1 MPKFDLSSDN
11 IVNLCKCKCDA
22 VEELNMAVITW
33 KKEGGVAIVEMCNGP
48 NRMNQVFSE
57 EMIRCLN
64 EVEADTQVKSVILTS
79 TDEKNFSQ
87 GVDVEWIGGR
97 LAAGDNDG
105 VRQFMYRMN
114 NVFKRL
120 LLFPVPVV
128 AAINGHAFGNGAIL
142 ACACDFRFM
151 KRARGFFCF
160 PEVDVSI
167 PFLPGMIGFVRKA
180 VPEFC
185 FNELL
190 LSGRRATADELA
202 ASNVIAKACENQEAL
217 MADALA
223 FAAAFDKKRGIFS
236 ELKKRIH
243 KELIRII
250 DEEDPAYIEPLN
262 IFVSD

>member
-1 MPKFDLSSDN
+1 
-11 IVNLCKCKCDA
+11 
-22 VEELNMAVITW
+22 MAVITW
-33 KKEGGVAIVEMCNGP
+33 KKEGGVAVVEMCNGP

-57 EMIRCLN
+57 EMIRCLD
-64 EVEADTQVKSVILTS
+64 EVEADTGVKSVVLTS

-87 GVDVEWIGGR
+87 GIDVEWIGGR
-97 LAAGDNDG
+97 LAAGDNDE
-105 VRQFMYRMN
+105 VRAFMYRMN

-128 AAINGHAFGNGAIL
+128 AAINGHAFGNGAIIS
-142 ACACDFRFM
+142 CACDFRFM
-151 KRARGFFCF
+151 RKDKGFFCF

-180 VPEFC
+180 VPESW

-190 LSGRRATADELA
+190 LSGRRATADELETA
-202 ASNVIAKACENQEAL
+202 AVILKACDNQEAL
-217 MADALA
+217 MTEALA
-223 FAAAFDKKRGIFS
+223 FAGGFDKKRGIFA

-243 KELIRII
+243 RDLIRII

-262 IFVSD
+262 LFVAD